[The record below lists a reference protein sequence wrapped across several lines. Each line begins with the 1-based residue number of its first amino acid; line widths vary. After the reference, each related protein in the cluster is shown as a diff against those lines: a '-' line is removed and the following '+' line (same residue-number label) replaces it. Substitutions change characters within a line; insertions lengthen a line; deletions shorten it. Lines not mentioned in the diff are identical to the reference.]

1 MYLYLYHNKVADHFF
16 SNVIGIFLNQF
27 QYHVTGG
34 RKVRIEIFQFAC
46 RREFHLN
53 YNESRV
59 GKGGGRRAVR
69 AGGGQGKCNY

>member
-1 MYLYLYHNKVADHFF
+1 M
-16 SNVIGIFLNQF
+16 
-27 QYHVTGG
+27 
-34 RKVRIEIFQFAC
+34 RIEIFQFAC

-69 AGGGQGKCNY
+69 AGGVGEV